1 MPRKSKPS
9 SCCDD
14 NSVYSL
20 RNKHAPP
27 GVLCTRN
34 KEPFVG
40 EDTYFCDVMPPSLPG
55 LVGEEEI
62 GEEIEIA
69 RMTFAVSE
77 EYARAAIKECGFAE
91 AEYKD
96 VYKHLGAVPPAARW
110 EFPRP
115 GPRWAVG
122 GSALFRPPLPP
133 SLDPWWVGFAD
144 KPSDAKTV
152 KIRPWRGKFYKKF
165 QNSGDG
171 SDPK

>member
-1 MPRKSKPS
+1 VKQ
-9 SCCDD
+9 
-14 NSVYSL
+14 
-20 RNKHAPP
+20 
-27 GVLCTRN
+27 
-34 KEPFVG
+34 
-40 EDTYFCDVMPPSLPG
+40 DTYFCDVMAPSLPA
-55 LVGEEEI
+55 LVAEEELGEEMEI
-62 GEEIEIA
+62 G
-69 RMTFAVSE
+69 RVSFAVSE
-77 EYARAAIKECGFAE
+77 EYVRAAIKECGFDA

-96 VYKHLGAVPPAARW
+96 VHKDLGAVTPGTKW

-122 GSALFRPPLPP
+122 ESALFRPPLPP

-165 QNSGDG
+165 RNSGDG

>member
-1 MPRKSKPS
+1 V
-9 SCCDD
+9 D
-14 NSVYSL
+14 
-20 RNKHAPP
+20 
-27 GVLCTRN
+27 
-34 KEPFVG
+34 
-40 EDTYFCDVMPPSLPG
+40 
-55 LVGEEEI
+55 
-62 GEEIEIA
+62 
-69 RMTFAVSE
+69 FAVSE
-77 EYARAAIKECGFAE
+77 DYVRAAIEECGFAE

-96 VYKHLGAVPPAARW
+96 VFKNLGAIPPGTRW

-122 GSALFRPPLPP
+122 ESALYHPPLPP

-144 KPSDAKTV
+144 KPSDAKTA